1 MSALL
6 CDQTMELQEEK
17 VNTAA
22 DWLADQATSWLL
34 GNDWARPGGGGLQVL
49 GGGEGG
55 VSILFTH
62 KGP

>member
-22 DWLADQATSWLL
+22 DWLADQAASWLL
-34 GNDWARPGGGGLQVL
+34 GSDWARLKGGGLQVL
-49 GGGEGG
+49 GRGEGG
-55 VSILFTH
+55 LSILFTR

>member
-34 GNDWARPGGGGLQVL
+34 GSNWARPNWGVGSGVGLWGNVYVL
-49 GGGEGG
+49 GGGR
-55 VSILFTH
+55 FF
-62 KGP
+62 